1 MQDMIALALD
11 RNMFRIKLMQI
22 FSVSFRKRRYKIVWR
37 SYTLLRALDR
47 MVFLKYCIEISG
59 EWLNAGWFN
68 LSQNVLDLDMSP
80 TASTEPSLF

>member
-47 MVFLKYCIEISG
+47 MVFLKYFIEISG